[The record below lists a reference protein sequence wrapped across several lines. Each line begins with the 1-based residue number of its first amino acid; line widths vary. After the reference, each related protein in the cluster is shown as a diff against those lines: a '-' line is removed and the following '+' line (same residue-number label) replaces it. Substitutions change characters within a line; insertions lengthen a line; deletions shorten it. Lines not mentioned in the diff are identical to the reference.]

1 MEGANLHSMG
11 AVPLPEHHEGR
22 FSGYL
27 PEQHED
33 QLQLG
38 FRMIEKAFCA
48 KVQALEHEAKN
59 LRISC
64 EEQKQQA
71 AGLQRKNS
79 ALEVELV
86 EGHQRSSQLS
96 DENKEHAKEV
106 QSLRRQLARLEG
118 LKKKV
123 LESISD
129 DTAAEYE
136 VEDSSNAYRHHR
148 VEDSYGSAPPLTQSY
163 ALPGAGQ
170 RHTPT
175 SQSFGASAGPAGGS
189 SPYGYGMPPWS
200 ASPSVPQEPI
210 TAGAAAASAAGP
222 GGVVDGKAFF
232 RQARNCLSYEAFN
245 SFLSSIKQLNNQ
257 QQTREETL
265 EQARGIF
272 GHEQRHL
279 YKEFEEL
286 LNRHSIL

>member
-1 MEGANLHSMG
+1 MHS
-11 AVPLPEHHEGR
+11 A
-22 FSGYL
+22 L

-38 FRMIEKAFCA
+38 FRMIEKAYGA
-48 KVQALEHEAKN
+48 RVHSLEQERKS
-59 LRISC
+59 LQVSC

-79 ALEVELV
+79 ALEVELA
-86 EGHQRSSQLS
+86 EGHSRSQQLS
-96 DENKEHAKEV
+96 DENKELFKTV
-106 QSLRRQLARLEG
+106 QSLRKQLVRLEG

-129 DTAAEYE
+129 ETAEGYE
-136 VEDSSNAYRHHR
+136 A
-148 VEDSYGSAPPLTQSY
+148 EDSYGRGRRDEDSYRQSNY
-163 ALPGAGQ
+163 ALPGTLPSYNENMSSWPGSGQTPQSHNFGQQQDAGACGGL
-170 RHTPT
+170 
-175 SQSFGASAGPAGGS
+175 GAY
-189 SPYGYGMPPWS
+189 SPYGQPP
-200 ASPSVPQEPI
+200 AVHEPV
-210 TAGAAAASAAGP
+210 AAAAAPAQ

-245 SFLSSIKQLNNQ
+245 NFLASIKRLNNQ

-272 GHEQRHL
+272 GNEQRHL

-286 LNRHSIL
+286 LNRHAIM